1 MEKCCCCYCCC
12 GLTLSLLLLL
22 LLFATDFVALLFCFS
37 IFVGAMFVFVFSFFW
52 FCFFFFF
59 PSPFHF
65 PFIRWRCH
73 VGGLATLPAD
83 VSQWNVSAC
92 LCLVPLFVSL
102 LRSAIRFLEFVDT
115 LFSFILYHIE
125 SAHSYSL
132 YRRPLISAVDTLLE
146 R

>member
-37 IFVGAMFVFVFSFFW
+37 ILVGAMFVFVFSFFW

-92 LCLVPLFVSL
+92 HFNASLRFTLTLCHSFFRICRHSLFLHFVPHTV
-102 LRSAIRFLEFVDT
+102 R
-115 LFSFILYHIE
+115 
-125 SAHSYSL
+125 
-132 YRRPLISAVDTLLE
+132 TLLLTLPSTSYLCC
-146 R
+146 RHTS